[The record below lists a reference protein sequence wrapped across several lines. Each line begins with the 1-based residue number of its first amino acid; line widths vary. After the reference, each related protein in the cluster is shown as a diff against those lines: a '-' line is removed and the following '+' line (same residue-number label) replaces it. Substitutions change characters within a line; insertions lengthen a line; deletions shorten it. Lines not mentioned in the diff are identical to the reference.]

1 MLKQDTRRI
10 GLLSA
15 LAAAV
20 ITAAS
25 FGIYL
30 AVSGKGAHPTAA
42 VAAGAL
48 GFLAGLFSAMRHAR
62 RVTRRAENSVAAL
75 IEALRA
81 LHEQAQSPA
90 GEPEALAYLPDDKQL
105 LRQMQL
111 VARATRRAQ
120 AERAQAGDMLNNM
133 SEGLV
138 ALDHSLS
145 VVMLNRSAR
154 AFFQAGEADLRGQNL
169 LRLTHLPRVVQA
181 AADAVDSAKSTVF
194 DWQDAEHGLT
204 LQCSVSPVAG
214 LAGSA
219 DGAILLITDVTAV
232 RRTEQIRSEFVANAS
247 HELKTP
253 LTAIKG
259 FVELMEV
266 DIISRPEQ
274 VKSYLARIRK
284 ETERM
289 IVLINDI
296 LRLSELESANA
307 DTGLSTVSM
316 KLIAQR
322 AAESVAVMAKERG
335 VTVQV
340 EGEVGTLQANPD
352 RMMQIALNLIDNAV
366 KYNKPG
372 GTVTVEVAELPGEV
386 SFCVRD
392 TGVGIPPEAQQRIFE
407 RFYRVDKGRSR
418 RAGGTGLGLS
428 IVKHIAVG
436 LYKGRVNVESAVGS
450 GTAITVTLPAVPPEP
465 PRE

>member
-1 MLKQDTRRI
+1 MLKHDARRA
-10 GLLSA
+10 GLLAA
-15 LAAAV
+15 LAAAAV
-20 ITAAS
+20 TAAA
-25 FGIYL
+25 FGVYL
-30 AVSGKGAHPTAA
+30 AVSGKGAHPTVA
-42 VAAGAL
+42 VVAGAL
-48 GFLAGLFSAMRHAR
+48 GFLAGGALALRHAWR
-62 RVTRRAENSVAAL
+62 ITRQAGRTVASL
-75 IEALRA
+75 SEALRA
-81 LHEQAQSPA
+81 QAGGTAAKTAS
-90 GEPEALAYLPDDKQL
+90 AYLPDEKQL
-105 LRQMQL
+105 RRQMQL
-111 VARATRRAQ
+111 AARATRRAQ

-138 ALDHSLS
+138 ALDHTLS
-145 VVMLNRSAR
+145 IVMLNRSAR
-154 AFFQAGEADLRGQNL
+154 AFLQAGEADLRGQNL
-169 LRLTHLPRVVQA
+169 LRLTHQPRLVQA
-181 AADAVDSAKSTVF
+181 ASDAVESDKSTVF
-194 DWQDAEHGLT
+194 DWQNAEQGLT
-204 LQCSVSPVAG
+204 LQCSVSPVAD
-214 LAGSA
+214 LAGGGNG
-219 DGAILLITDVTAV
+219 GAILLITDVTAV

-274 VKSYLARIRK
+274 VKAYLARIRK

-296 LRLSELESANA
+296 LHLSELESANA
-307 DTGLSTVSM
+307 DTGLSTVSL

-322 AAESVAVMAKERG
+322 AAESVSVLAIERG
-335 VTVQV
+335 VQVRV
-340 EGEVGTLQANPD
+340 EGDVGTLQANPD

-366 KYNKPG
+366 KYNRPNG
-372 GTVTVEVAELPGEV
+372 SVTVRVADLPGEV

-392 TGVGIPPEAQQRIFE
+392 TGVGIPPEAQQRVFE

-436 LYKGRVNVESAVGS
+436 LYKGRVNVESTVGE
-450 GTAITVTLPAVPPEP
+450 GTAITVTLPAA
-465 PRE
+465 PRGEKSPG